1 MKMCAN
7 SLIVR
12 DNRSTGISCYKDMMN
27 SIAYARE
34 AGFQEFT
41 LDFYTPML
49 TESGWEKNM
58 ADYLEAVSKAGM
70 TIKYTH
76 LPYDYPQ
83 TYDPEKMALYQTA
96 IRRAIDLTSSLG
108 AFSTALHA
116 YNDLTTDYDP
126 IAEHQK
132 SIEFLSPIIE
142 YANRKNVKVALETM
156 KGPGHNAPHK
166 LRGYATDYLDLIH
179 LADDLGT
186 GICWDT
192 GHAYL
197 SMQNIERALESI
209 GNRLLMIHV
218 DDNFGDDDVHVPPFC
233 GRVDF
238 KTTVYTLRKI
248 GYQGDMYLEV
258 RCEYKPDSMKK
269 AYVQVI
275 AEACRTLINMFEA

>member
-7 SLIVR
+7 SLLVR
-12 DNRSTGISCYKDMMN
+12 SRGKSCYEDMMD
-27 SIAYARE
+27 SVAYARE
-34 AGFQEFT
+34 AGFEEIA

-49 TESGWEKNM
+49 TDPGWEKNM
-58 ADYLEAVSKAGM
+58 ADYLDAVFKAGLS
-70 TIKYTH
+70 IKYTH
-76 LPYDYPQ
+76 LPYDYPRFN
-83 TYDPEKMALYQTA
+83 DPEKMELYQTA
-96 IRRAIDLTSSLG
+96 IRRAIDLTASVG

-116 YNDLTTDYDP
+116 CSDLTVEYDP
-126 IAEHQK
+126 VAEHQK
-132 SIEFLSPIIE
+132 NIKFLSPIVE
-142 YANRKNVKVALETM
+142 YANRKNVRVALETM
-156 KGPGHNAPHK
+156 KGAGHKAPRII
-166 LRGYATDYLDLIH
+166 RGYASDYADLIH

-197 SMQNIERALESI
+197 AMLDTEKALEAI

-218 DDNFGDDDVHVPPFC
+218 DDNFGGDDVHVPPFF

-238 KTTVYTLRKI
+238 ETNIKTLRKI

-258 RCEYKPDSMKK
+258 RCEYRPDSMKK

-275 AEACRTLINMFEA
+275 AEACRTLINMFEG